1 MGDHERA
8 IPLSDIGH
16 PLADQVSA
24 PGPDPWVATES
35 RSPVVFFNQAR
46 ASLVATARRDGRRP
60 VLVTDEL
67 SVLSAAFANLWQRS
81 GGSWVVREAVGGL
94 RNGFDGR
101 RLERIE
107 DAWLLPPPA
116 SADDIAVNHLRP
128 VAADSWQVSVILSV
142 RHRAKEST
150 VLGTALEQ
158 LAEATVGGP
167 PLCWGPHEPVG
178 AGWDRGALTRTFVS
192 QLPDPTTV
200 VAAAPDLAAVL
211 GAQRTRHGVEELLHA
226 YLRVGP
232 SALAELERARG
243 RISAVLSDLA
253 GTSMPLVALVLARPG
268 RGDLHV
274 PPSLLAP
281 PLPLGLLIGA
291 PAVRTFGLDAAQLR
305 DRFGAVTVGRPRIPG
320 LWFDLGPFQV
330 DAWHRLDAVLGG
342 FDPEQ
347 LADALGLAGPL
358 IEAARSRPRL
368 DPDGGSRDAQP

>member
-46 ASLVATARRDGRRP
+46 VSLVTTARRDGRRP

-81 GGSWVVREAVGGL
+81 AGSWVVREAVGGL

-107 DAWLLPPPA
+107 DAGCCPAGVGGRHRREPPA
-116 SADDIAVNHLRP
+116 PGRGGQLAGVGHPLGPAPGQGVDRV
-128 VAADSWQVSVILSV
+128 
-142 RHRAKEST
+142 
-150 VLGTALEQ
+150 GTALEQ
-158 LAEATVGGP
+158 LAEATVGGS
-167 PLCWGPHEPVG
+167 PLCWGPHLLVW
-178 AGWDRGALTRTFVS
+178 AGLVCSALTRTFVS

-200 VAAAPDLAAVL
+200 VAAGPDLAAVL
-211 GAQRTRHGVEELLHA
+211 GAQRTRHGVEELLNA
-226 YLRVGP
+226 YLRVGS

-253 GTSMPLVALVLARPG
+253 GTSMPLVALVLARLG

-281 PLPLGLLIGA
+281 PLPLGLLVGA
-291 PAVRTFGLDAAQLR
+291 PAVRAFGLDAAQLR
-305 DRFGAVTVGRPRIPG
+305 DRFGAVTVAALGFRAVVRPRAFPG
-320 LWFDLGPFQV
+320 G
-330 DAWHRLDAVLGG
+330 RLASAGRRARGLR
-342 FDPEQ
+342 PEQ

-368 DPDGGSRDAQP
+368 DPDAGNRDAQP